1 MRRCLLILAA
11 NLVGTGCSQLPRSE
25 SAATNAPTVSA
36 PAVKRALHT
45 PTASGRPGTA
55 LILVSH
61 AASVDDPVEI
71 RSLTAFQT
79 QELAVQASSAAK
91 LLELEPTNSRGSFWT
106 GKTGSRDSESNRQFV
121 LELAADEARNRD
133 AGTALELYYK
143 LAGAEKGRALYQKM
157 NAELSKLAEEGRK
170 AEEVGLKARVD
181 LEELASQLTE
191 VQVEIARFD
200 AAITQLNAG
209 LKLKLGMPIDPRVRL
224 VTDDPLEISTE
235 PILVEEAVKVGL
247 KRRSDLA
254 LLHTLQSL
262 PDSQDARR
270 LLAEASPLLAGA
282 VQAEL
287 PPGLRFFVRLLSFCS
302 GGTWPTPPDA
312 QSTGEQLQ
320 TLTSERER
328 QAEVEIRIAASQME
342 EAATAAR
349 LQAELAV
356 QLRQRVVELRKEQA
370 AGKGV
375 ISELTR
381 VHGALRKA
389 EGAVLRAKVDHL
401 SAYAKLRQSQG
412 LLVREVYGGGAP

>member
-25 SAATNAPTVSA
+25 APTTNAPAVPSSA
-36 PAVKRALHT
+36 IQRALPAANT
-45 PTASGRPGTA
+45 GRQSRPTVVLA
-55 LILVSH
+55 SH
-61 AASVDDPVEI
+61 ARTADDPADF

-79 QELAVQASSAAK
+79 QEFAVQASSAAK
-91 LLELEPTNSRGSFWT
+91 LLELEPSNSRGSFWT

-270 LLAEASPLLAGA
+270 LLAESSPLLAGA

-302 GGTWPTPPDA
+302 GGTWPAPPDA
-312 QSTGEQLQ
+312 QSTGEQLH

-401 SAYAKLRQSQG
+401 SAHAKLRQSQG
-412 LLVREVYGGGAP
+412 LLVREVYGGAAP